1 MQARRPSLP
10 PAFTGRDLP
19 WARALLFCCPLHFR
33 TPERITYRDMKYAF
47 RTAAFILLIGAALS
61 FSACDSFT
69 DGYDQSPNA
78 ATEAPA
84 DLIFNGAATTT
95 IMFHEGNLARFAS
108 IFTNQATGSDRQ
120 YARVNRYDISASD
133 IDSDWSTAYA
143 DVLGDLDVAKQQAR
157 SGGQTV
163 LVNFSRILEAHT
175 FGQLAALFGDIPVN
189 GAFEGRENLNPEFL
203 SQSDAYAQIQDS
215 LTAAING
222 LEAYQDDPDAVGLDL
237 EFGDTGLDIYYAGD
251 VDSWINLGYALKA
264 RYYLHT
270 GEYGAALGALDDIDG
285 SFTDFIAP
293 HQGSFNNNSNLW
305 YSFIEIYRGGYLT
318 ANNAV
323 APALL
328 DSTGTQFRG
337 GEDNTRFEFYYRGS
351 SPATY
356 EFNTGGAFGFTAD
369 YPFLRDAELELI
381 RAEAILK
388 SGGANQDA
396 LAALNAARTLNAAY
410 YGATLDEYD
419 LSDFQAGGD
428 FSDVPSGVTQSVENA
443 LLTEILEEKYLSNIG
458 QLEAFND
465 FRRTDNFLQ
474 IALKQGE
481 STPVGRFPYA
491 SIETQANTSAPEQP
505 SVTSET
511 PVNAALDYGPI
522 N

>member
-1 MQARRPSLP
+1 
-10 PAFTGRDLP
+10 
-19 WARALLFCCPLHFR
+19 
-33 TPERITYRDMKYAF
+33 MKYAF
-47 RTAAFILLIGAALS
+47 RIVAFILLVGAALS

-69 DGYDQSPNA
+69 EGYDQDPNA

-143 DVLGDLDVAKQQAR
+143 DVLGDLDVAKRQAR
-157 SGGQTV
+157 ASGATV

-175 FGQLAALFGDIPVN
+175 FGQLAALFGDIPFN
-189 GAFEGRENLNPEFL
+189 GTFEGRDNLNPEFL
-203 SQSDAYAQIQDS
+203 GQANAYAQIQDS
-215 LTAAING
+215 LTAAIDG
-222 LEAYQDDPDAVGLDL
+222 LEAYQSDENAVGLSL
-237 EFGDTGLDIYYAGD
+237 EFGDTSLDIYYDGD
-251 VDSWINLGYALKA
+251 VDNWINLGYALKA

-270 GEYGAALGALDDIDG
+270 GEYTRVLTALDNIDG
-285 SFTDFIAP
+285 AFVDFIAP
-293 HQGSFNNNSNLW
+293 HGTSFNNNSNVW
-305 YSFIEIYRGGYLT
+305 YGFIEVYRGGYLT

-328 DSTGTQFRG
+328 DPTSAQFRG
-337 GEDNTRFEFYYRGS
+337 GEDNTRFDRYYEGGS
-351 SPATY
+351 ASTY
-356 EFNTGGAFGFTAD
+356 ILNTNDRDPDALFGFSAD
-369 YPFLRDAELELI
+369 YPMLRDAEIELI

-388 SGGANQDA
+388 SGGTNEDA
-396 LAALNAARTLNAAY
+396 LDALNAARDFNAAY
-410 YGATLDEYD
+410 YDASIDTYD
-419 LSDFQAGGD
+419 LSDFQSGGD
-428 FSDVPSGVTQSVENA
+428 AAEVPSGVTQSVGNA

-474 IALKQGE
+474 IPLKEGE
-481 STPVGRFPYA
+481 AAPVGRYPYA

-511 PVNAALDYGPI
+511 PVNAAMDYGPI

>member
-1 MQARRPSLP
+1 
-10 PAFTGRDLP
+10 
-19 WARALLFCCPLHFR
+19 
-33 TPERITYRDMKYAF
+33 MKYAF
-47 RTAAFILLIGAALS
+47 RNVAAFLLLLGAALGL
-61 FSACDSFT
+61 SACDSFT
-69 DGYDQSPNA
+69 DGFDKSPND

-84 DLIFNGAATTT
+84 DLIFNGASTTT

-120 YARVNRYDISASD
+120 YSRVNRYDISASD

-157 SGGQTV
+157 ASGQTV

-175 FGQLAALFGDIPVN
+175 FGQLAALFGDIP
-189 GAFEGRENLNPEFL
+189 FEGTFAGRENLNPEFL
-203 SQSDAYAQIQDS
+203 GQADAYSDIQDS
-215 LTAAING
+215 LTTAING
-222 LEAYQDDPDAVGLDL
+222 LEAYQEDDDALGLDL
-237 EFGDTGLDIYYAGD
+237 EFGNVGLDIYYSGD

-270 GEYGAALGALDDIDG
+270 GEYAEALAALDNIERPFAN
-285 SFTDFIAP
+285 FTAQ
-293 HQGSFNNNSNLW
+293 HEGSFNNNSNLW
-305 YSFIEIYRGGYLT
+305 YGFIEVYRGGYLT

-328 DSTGTQFRG
+328 DSAGTQFRG
-337 GEDNTRFEFYYRGS
+337 GEDNTRFEFYYNGS

-356 EFNTGGAFGFTAD
+356 ELNTGGAFGFTAD

-388 SGGANQDA
+388 SGGTNSDA
-396 LAALNAARTLNAAY
+396 LDALNEARALNAEY
-410 YGATLDEYD
+410 YGASIDEFD
-419 LSDFQAGGD
+419 LADFQSGGD
-428 FSDVPSGVTQSVENA
+428 FADVPSGVTQSVENA

-491 SIETQANTSAPEQP
+491 SIETQANSSAPEQP